1 MPTNLPASFPKYRLY
16 QKNSKQRG
24 FGYTYFS
31 EPCPP
36 PPTSEFFRFLKLLLA
51 KKLLR
56 LRILQNIVTLL
67 QVSTQ
72 FFEQSSLTLPSFL
85 GLSSLTFPDF
95 SQK

>member
-16 QKNSKQRG
+16 QKISKQRG
-24 FGYTYFS
+24 FEYTYFS
-31 EPCPP
+31 EP
-36 PPTSEFFRFLKLLLA
+36 SEFFRFLKLLLA

-72 FFEQSSLTLPSFL
+72 FF
-85 GLSSLTFPDF
+85 
-95 SQK
+95 